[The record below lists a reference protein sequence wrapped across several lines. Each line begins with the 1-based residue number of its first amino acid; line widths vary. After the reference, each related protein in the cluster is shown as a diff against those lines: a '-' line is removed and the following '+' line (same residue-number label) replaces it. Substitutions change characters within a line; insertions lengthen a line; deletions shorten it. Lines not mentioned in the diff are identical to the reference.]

1 MTTNELLEDLS
12 KLRNTEIIRC
22 QLEKNTLSLQVVF
35 DNDEDI
41 EQNQTSEEEDDEDI
55 LNGHLYTL
63 VFTSVTGFEKSG
75 EEADNYT
82 TKKVDAGDHHLSLSL
97 QGHNRI
103 GDDTELE
110 LSFSF
115 KEYHLEDNGRIKGP
129 DV

>member
-1 MTTNELLEDLS
+1 MTENELLLDLT

-22 QLEKNTLSLQVVF
+22 TLKEDTLSLLIVF

-41 EQNQTSEEEDDEDI
+41 AQNQESEEEDDEDI

-63 VFTSVTGFEKSG
+63 VFEKVSSFIRKG

-82 TKKVDAGDHHLSLSL
+82 TKSIEAKDNSLHLLL
-97 QGHNRI
+97 EGHNRI
-103 GDDTELE
+103 GEDTERE
-110 LSFSF
+110 ISFSYDS
-115 KEYHLEDNGRIKGP
+115 YHLEDNGRIKGP

>member
-1 MTTNELLEDLS
+1 M
-12 KLRNTEIIRC
+12 
-22 QLEKNTLSLQVVF
+22 SLQVVF
-35 DNDEDI
+35 DNDEDM
-41 EQNQTSEEEDDEDI
+41 EQNQTNEEEDDEDI